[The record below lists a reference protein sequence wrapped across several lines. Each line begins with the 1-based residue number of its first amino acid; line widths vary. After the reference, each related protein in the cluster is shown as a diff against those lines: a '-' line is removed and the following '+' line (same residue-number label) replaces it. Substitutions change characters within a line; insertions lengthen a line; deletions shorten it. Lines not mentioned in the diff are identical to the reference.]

1 MRRILKGRLSKGPA
15 KEVVKYLILPGVKE
29 ATNYLFEAISQIN
42 KAHVVMLAEQKIIT
56 RQEAG
61 EILKV
66 LCSLDEKSVDQI
78 QLTKED
84 DLYMN
89 IENFVI
95 KRTTR
100 ETGGK
105 IHIGRSRNDLY
116 ATAFRMVIRDKI
128 DDVIKELI
136 KLKKEE
142 LKLAENN
149 LETVMPGYT
158 HLEHAQPITLAHYLV
173 GHSTAITRDVTRL
186 ENAYE
191 FTNINPLGAG
201 ALATTSFP
209 ISRERTTELLGFK
222 EPMANSLDAV
232 ASRDYILDFISALA
246 ITMSDVSRLIEDLI
260 LWNTLEFGMVEI
272 ADEYAGT
279 SSIMPQKKN
288 PFSLE
293 HCRAK
298 TGHVYG
304 SLVAALTI
312 IKGIPFMH
320 CRDTSGEVPSALW
333 PAIDQV
339 VMTLR
344 IVTGVL
350 STLKIN
356 KEIMQKRAGEGF
368 STTTDLADLIVRQKS
383 LSFRTAHEIVASVVA
398 SAIREKKDASYIT
411 SEMIDNSA
419 KSIANISLN
428 MDEKDVYS
436 TMDPLENVKRRNIKG
451 GPAPVQVKKAL
462 QEAKERITREESDLT
477 RRESLRMEA
486 KKKLNEAMRAYI

>member
-1 MRRILKGRLSKGPA
+1 
-15 KEVVKYLILPGVKE
+15 
-29 ATNYLFEAISQIN
+29 
-42 KAHVVMLAEQKIIT
+42 
-56 RQEAG
+56 
-61 EILKV
+61 
-66 LCSLDEKSVDQI
+66 
-78 QLTKED
+78 
-84 DLYMN
+84 
-89 IENFVI
+89 
-95 KRTTR
+95 
-100 ETGGK
+100 
-105 IHIGRSRNDLY
+105 
-116 ATAFRMVIRDKI
+116 
-128 DDVIKELI
+128 
-136 KLKKEE
+136 
-142 LKLAENN
+142 
-149 LETVMPGYT
+149 
-158 HLEHAQPITLAHYLV
+158 LV

-320 CRDTSGEVPSALW
+320 CRDTSGEVPS
-333 PAIDQV
+333 
-339 VMTLR
+339 
-344 IVTGVL
+344 
-350 STLKIN
+350 
-356 KEIMQKRAGEGF
+356 MQKRAGEGF

>member
-149 LETVMPGYT
+149 LETVMPYSSR
-158 HLEHAQPITLAHYLV
+158 ACP
-173 GHSTAITRDVTRL
+173 
-186 ENAYE
+186 AYY
-191 FTNINPLGAG
+191 P
-201 ALATTSFP
+201 
-209 ISRERTTELLGFK
+209 
-222 EPMANSLDAV
+222 
-232 ASRDYILDFISALA
+232 
-246 ITMSDVSRLIEDLI
+246 
-260 LWNTLEFGMVEI
+260 
-272 ADEYAGT
+272 
-279 SSIMPQKKN
+279 
-288 PFSLE
+288 
-293 HCRAK
+293 
-298 TGHVYG
+298 G
-304 SLVAALTI
+304 SLF
-312 IKGIPFMH
+312 G
-320 CRDTSGEVPSALW
+320 
-333 PAIDQV
+333 
-339 VMTLR
+339 
-344 IVTGVL
+344 
-350 STLKIN
+350 
-356 KEIMQKRAGEGF
+356 
-368 STTTDLADLIVRQKS
+368 
-383 LSFRTAHEIVASVVA
+383 RTFH
-398 SAIREKKDASYIT
+398 RY
-411 SEMIDNSA
+411 NS
-419 KSIANISLN
+419 
-428 MDEKDVYS
+428 
-436 TMDPLENVKRRNIKG
+436 
-451 GPAPVQVKKAL
+451 
-462 QEAKERITREESDLT
+462 
-477 RRESLRMEA
+477 
-486 KKKLNEAMRAYI
+486 